1 MADTDAPQEGND
13 QLVDENDEPT
23 TTDDTAAADDE
34 PVIEDAAAKE
44 IQALRRENASWR
56 TKLRSTEAEL
66 AKLRD
71 SAATD
76 RESAIAAAREEAR
89 REAFA
94 EALAEAND
102 RILRAEV
109 IAAASRKLNDP
120 EDAVR
125 LLDLSQ
131 FQVNEQ
137 GEVDRKALAAAV
149 DELVKTK
156 PYLALS
162 RDPDFGA
169 RTPPP
174 SAGPSMDD
182 FIRQA
187 AGRG

>member
-13 QLVDENDEPT
+13 QLVDENDEST

-156 PYLALS
+156 PYLAMS

-169 RTPPP
+169 RTPPA